1 MKYKEL
7 IESMTL
13 EEKASLCVGGD
24 YWHSKNIERLNI
36 PSITMSDGPHG
47 LRVQKTKADNL
58 GINESEIST
67 CFPAS
72 STIAN
77 SWNKEAAFL
86 LGKSLGEEASYENVD
101 IVLGP
106 AINIKRTPLCGRNFE
121 YFSEDPY
128 LTGVLATEYVKGLQL
143 NGVGACVKHFAVN
156 NQENRRRTI
165 NAVVDERTL
174 REIYLKAFEMIVKEA
189 KPWSIMSAYNKLNGK
204 YCNEN
209 QELMNILR
217 KEWKF
222 NGLVITD
229 WGAENDR
236 VSGLIAG
243 NEIEMPGGRGNG
255 KEEIIQAVKEGKI
268 SEEYLNEVVSRI
280 LEYAFKA
287 SEREY
292 LKEYDRNE
300 HHNIARSLA
309 EDSIV
314 LLKNEE
320 NVLPIKNRKIAV
332 IGDMAKNPRYQ
343 GAGSSTINPYK
354 LTNLLDCLKEQ
365 GFECTYAQGYERIES
380 ENDEK
385 LRKEAIE
392 IAKSNEIVVICVGLT
407 ENFESE
413 GMDRTKLDIPD
424 NQNKLIEAI
433 YNVNRNIV
441 VVLSNGSPILMPW
454 KDKVKAII
462 TGYLGGEAGAEAM
475 SNCLS
480 GRVNPSGKLAET
492 YPLKLEDTPCFN
504 YYPGTEVS
512 VEYKEAIFVGY
523 RYYDKVQKEVLFP
536 FGYGLS
542 YTKFEYSSLNIS
554 QDTNNIIVKFKIKNV
569 GTVSGNEIAQVYVG
583 KEDSKIYRAKKE
595 LKGFKKVELQP
606 DEEKEVII
614 KIGKQDLAFFD
625 VSQGKWSIEPG
636 IYDIYIGKNIQDIV
650 LSEKINIE
658 SSNVISDKKYPAD
671 YINGTIDNVSDKDF
685 EEILGHKI
693 PTRYIDL
700 QDLTDENTLEQF
712 KNTKIGKVIF
722 EHEMEKMNELMKVQ
736 NVNKATKVMMDLQK
750 PLKKFYEKKSSKYT
764 KEMVEEFI
772 KTAKK
777 DEENLNLDFVKL
789 YLK

>member
-280 LEYAFKA
+280 LEDAFKA
-287 SEREY
+287 SERET
-292 LKEYDRNE
+292 LKEYNRQE
-300 HHNIARSLA
+300 HHNIARKLA

-314 LLKNEE
+314 LLKNDEDI
-320 NVLPIKNRKIAV
+320 LPIKNKKVAV
-332 IGDMAKNPRYQ
+332 IGDMAKRPRYQ

-454 KDKVKAII
+454 KD
-462 TGYLGGEAGAEAM
+462 
-475 SNCLS
+475 N
-480 GRVNPSGKLAET
+480 
-492 YPLKLEDTPCFN
+492 
-504 YYPGTEVS
+504 
-512 VEYKEAIFVGY
+512 
-523 RYYDKVQKEVLFP
+523 
-536 FGYGLS
+536 
-542 YTKFEYSSLNIS
+542 
-554 QDTNNIIVKFKIKNV
+554 
-569 GTVSGNEIAQVYVG
+569 
-583 KEDSKIYRAKKE
+583 
-595 LKGFKKVELQP
+595 
-606 DEEKEVII
+606 
-614 KIGKQDLAFFD
+614 
-625 VSQGKWSIEPG
+625 
-636 IYDIYIGKNIQDIV
+636 
-650 LSEKINIE
+650 
-658 SSNVISDKKYPAD
+658 
-671 YINGTIDNVSDKDF
+671 
-685 EEILGHKI
+685 
-693 PTRYIDL
+693 
-700 QDLTDENTLEQF
+700 
-712 KNTKIGKVIF
+712 
-722 EHEMEKMNELMKVQ
+722 
-736 NVNKATKVMMDLQK
+736 
-750 PLKKFYEKKSSKYT
+750 
-764 KEMVEEFI
+764 
-772 KTAKK
+772 
-777 DEENLNLDFVKL
+777 VKL
-789 YLK
+789 